1 MKPSFARARLSLPL
15 ASLLASLV
23 ALASFTPA
31 SARADDDAK
40 KVAAPPSEEASQ
52 RFRSGVA
59 FYKDKDFAAA
69 LVEFKRA
76 YELVPNYSVLYN
88 LGQTGRELKDYAAA
102 LEAFEQYLDEGG
114 ARVAPAR
121 HKEVAA
127 AIDELKRKVGTLKIT
142 SNVEGAAIVLDDV
155 PIGASPLAAPLVA
168 NVGRHKLS
176 ATSTGYTPAQIV
188 VEVAGMT
195 ETPVALDLT
204 KIEVAPVVIVE
215 PQAPVKL
222 GTPVIVW
229 VMLST
234 TVAAGVAAGVT
245 GGLALSARGGLKD
258 ALAAFPG
265 DPAAITAA
273 QGKTRTLA
281 ITTDVL
287 GGITLA
293 GAVTTAVLY
302 AVSPRTAVA
311 AEKARVTVQ
320 VAPSGLVLRGVF

>member
-1 MKPSFARARLSLPL
+1 MNTLFARARLSLPL
-15 ASLLASLV
+15 AALV
-23 ALASFTPA
+23 ASTAVFAPA
-31 SARADDDAK
+31 SARADDDAAR

-102 LEAFEQYLDEGG
+102 LKAFEQYLDEGA
-114 ARVAPAR
+114 ARVAAAR

-127 AIDELKRKVGTLKIT
+127 AIDELKHKVGTLKIG
-142 SNVEGAAIVLDDV
+142 SSVDGAAIVLDDV
-155 PIGASPLAAPLVA
+155 PIGAAPLAAPVVA
-168 NVGRHKLS
+168 NVGRHKVAASL
-176 ATSTGYTPAQIV
+176 AGYTPAQIV

-195 ETPVALDLT
+195 ETPVTLDLP
-204 KIEVAPVVIVE
+204 KIEVAPVVVVA

-245 GGLALSARGGLKD
+245 GGLALSARGGLKT

-265 DPAAITAA
+265 DPTAITAA

-287 GGITLA
+287 GGITIA
-293 GAVTTAVLY
+293 GAVTTVVL
-302 AVSPRTAVA
+302 
-311 AEKARVTVQ
+311 
-320 VAPSGLVLRGVF
+320 

>member
-1 MKPSFARARLSLPL
+1 VKTTLARLSLPL
-15 ASLLASLV
+15 ASLLALTSL
-23 ALASFTPA
+23 TPRV
-31 SARADDDAK
+31 ARADDDK

-52 RFRSGVA
+52 RFRSGVS

-88 LGQTGRELKDYAAA
+88 LGQTARELKDYAAA
-102 LEAFEQYLDEGG
+102 LKAFKQYLDEGG
-114 ARVAPAR
+114 AKVAVAR

-127 AIDELKRKVGTLKIT
+127 SIDELEHKVGTLKIT
-142 SNVEGAAIVLDDV
+142 SSVDGAAIVLDDV
-155 PIGASPLAAPLVA
+155 AIGAAPLAAPLTA
-168 NVGRHKLS
+168 NVGRHKVS
-176 ATSTGYTPAQIV
+176 ATLTGYTPAQTV

-195 ETPVALDLT
+195 ETPVTLDLP
-204 KIEVAPVVIVE
+204 KIEVAPVVVVA
-215 PQAPVKL
+215 PTAPVKL
-222 GTPVIVW
+222 GTPVVVW

-265 DPAAITAA
+265 DPKAISDA
-273 QGKTRTLA
+273 QAKTRTLA

-287 GGITLA
+287 GGITIA

-302 AVSPRTAVA
+302 ALSPRTAAV
-311 AEKARVTVQ
+311 AEKAKVTVD
-320 VAPSGLVLRGVF
+320 VAPTGLLLRGVF

>member
-127 AIDELKRKVGTLKIT
+127 AI
-142 SNVEGAAIVLDDV
+142 VEEGEVHVSEALDDRSET
-155 PIGASPLAAPLVA
+155 GA
-168 NVGRHKLS
+168 VGN
-176 ATSTGYTPAQIV
+176 A
-188 VEVAGMT
+188 
-195 ETPVALDLT
+195 
-204 KIEVAPVVIVE
+204 
-215 PQAPVKL
+215 
-222 GTPVIVW
+222 
-229 VMLST
+229 
-234 TVAAGVAAGVT
+234 
-245 GGLALSARGGLKD
+245 
-258 ALAAFPG
+258 
-265 DPAAITAA
+265 
-273 QGKTRTLA
+273 
-281 ITTDVL
+281 L
-287 GGITLA
+287 GGGGR
-293 GAVTTAVLY
+293 GAIKALMQC
-302 AVSPRTAVA
+302 
-311 AEKARVTVQ
+311 AEPGR
-320 VAPSGLVLRGVF
+320 GLCGTG

>member
-1 MKPSFARARLSLPL
+1 VKTPFARARLSLPL
-15 ASLLASLV
+15 ALLLASV
-23 ALASFTPA
+23 TAFAPA

-40 KVAAPPSEEASQ
+40 KVAPPPSEEASQ

-102 LEAFEQYLDEGG
+102 LKAFEQYLDEGG
-114 ARVAPAR
+114 AKVAAPR

-127 AIDELKRKVGTLKIT
+127 AIDELKHKVGTLKIV
-142 SNVEGAAIVLDDV
+142 SNVDGAAIVLDDV
-155 PIGASPLAAPLVA
+155 PIGAAPLAAPVVA
-168 NVGRHKLS
+168 NVGRHKVS
-176 ATSTGYTPAQIV
+176 ATLTGYTPTQIA

-195 ETPVALDLT
+195 ETPVTLDLP
-204 KIEVAPVVIVE
+204 KIEVAPVVVVA
-215 PQAPVKL
+215 PAAPVKL

-245 GGLALSARGGLKD
+245 GGLSLSARGGLKD

-265 DPAAITAA
+265 NPTAITAA

-287 GGITLA
+287 GGITIA
-293 GAVTTAVLY
+293 GAVTTVVLY
-302 AVSPRTAVA
+302 ALAPKTAAA
-311 AEKARVTVQ
+311 AEKAKVTVQ
-320 VAPSGLVLRGVF
+320 VAPTGLLLRGAF

>member
-1 MKPSFARARLSLPL
+1 MKTPFARARLSFPL
-15 ASLLASLV
+15 AALLASV
-23 ALASFTPA
+23 ASVAVPG
-31 SARADDDAK
+31 SARADDDAR

-52 RFRSGVA
+52 RFRSGVS

-76 YELVPNYSVLYN
+76 YELVPNYSVLFN
-88 LGQTGRELKDYAAA
+88 LGQTARELKDYAAA

-114 ARVAPAR
+114 AKIPAPR
-121 HKEVAA
+121 RKEVAA
-127 AIDELKRKVGTLKIT
+127 SIDELKRKVGTLKIT

-155 PIGASPLAAPLVA
+155 AVGPSPLAAARVV

-176 ATSTGYTPAQIV
+176 ATSTGYTPTQRV

-195 ETPVALDLT
+195 ETPVSLDLT
-204 KIEVAPVVIVE
+204 KIEVTPVAIVAP
-215 PQAPVKL
+215 PPPPVKV
-222 GTPVIVW
+222 GTPVVVW

-258 ALAAFPG
+258 ALATYPG
-265 DPAAITAA
+265 DPKAISAA
-273 QGKTRTLA
+273 QAKTRTLA

-293 GAVTTAVLY
+293 GAVTTAILY
-302 AVSPRTAVA
+302 AVSPRSAAA
-311 AEKARVTVQ
+311 AEKAKVTVD
-320 VAPSGLVLRGVF
+320 VAPTGLVLRGAF

>member
-1 MKPSFARARLSLPL
+1 VKTTIARCSLPL
-15 ASLLASLV
+15 ASLLASV
-23 ALASFTPA
+23 VGLASLTPGV
-31 SARADDDAK
+31 ARADEDK

-52 RFRSGVA
+52 RFRSGVS
-59 FYKDKDFAAA
+59 FYKDRDFAAA

-88 LGQTGRELKDYAAA
+88 LGQTARELKDYAAA
-102 LEAFEQYLDEGG
+102 LEAFQKYLDEG
-114 ARVAPAR
+114 AAKVAPAR

-127 AIDELKRKVGTLKIT
+127 SIEELKHKVGTLKIT
-142 SNVEGAAIVLDDV
+142 ASVDGAAIVLDDV
-155 PIGASPLAAPLVA
+155 AIGASPLAAPLTA
-168 NVGRHKLS
+168 NVGRHKVS
-176 ATSTGYTPAQIV
+176 ATLTGYTPAQTV

-195 ETPVALDLT
+195 ETPVTLDLA
-204 KIEVAPVVIVE
+204 KIEVAPVVVVA
-215 PQAPVKL
+215 PAAPVKL
-222 GTPVIVW
+222 GTPVVVW

-258 ALAAFPG
+258 ALATFPG
-265 DPAAITAA
+265 DPKAISDA

-287 GGITLA
+287 GGITIA

-302 AVSPRTAVA
+302 ALSPRTAAV
-311 AEKARVTVQ
+311 AEKAKVTVQ
-320 VAPSGLVLRGVF
+320 VAPTGLLLRGAF

>member
-1 MKPSFARARLSLPL
+1 MKTTLAFVIAAAVSL
-15 ASLLASLV
+15 ASL
-23 ALASFTPA
+23 TPG
-31 SARADDDAK
+31 SARADDDK
-40 KVAAPPSEEASQ
+40 KTAAPPPSEEASQ

-102 LEAFEQYLDEGG
+102 LKAFEQYLDEGG
-114 ARVAPAR
+114 AKVAAAR

-127 AIDELKRKVGTLKIT
+127 AIDELKHKVGTLTIT
-142 SNVEGAAIVLDDV
+142 SNVDGAAIVLDDV
-155 PIGASPLAAPLVA
+155 AIGVAPLAAPLVA

-176 ATSTGYTPAQIV
+176 ATSTGYTPTQRV

-204 KIEVAPVVIVE
+204 KIEVAPVVVVE
-215 PQAPVKL
+215 RPAPVKV

-265 DPAAITAA
+265 NPTTITAA

-293 GAVTTAVLY
+293 GAVTTVVLY
-302 AVSPRTAVA
+302 AISPKTAA
-311 AEKARVTVQ
+311 ATEKAKVTVQ
-320 VAPSGLVLRGVF
+320 VAPTGLVLRGVF